1 MSLIKNI
8 LQQPIIDKNIISVSG
23 WISNLRLQ
31 SNNGFIHLNDGSCFT
46 TLQLVMDYS
55 DIEKI
60 QYKNVFDNLV
70 KHVSI
75 TVSGI
80 LVPSPAKGQDIE
92 LKTSLKYIKIHGH
105 LDISDYPLSGKKHSF
120 EYLRNYPH
128 LRVRTNYTASMSR
141 IRSSCSFATH
151 QFFNSKNFC
160 YVHTPIITT
169 NDCEG
174 AGETFTLTSLNLSK
188 IPTKKDKTGNRKVQY
203 NKDFFG
209 ERTNLTVSGQLHV
222 ESYALGLN
230 RVYTFGPTFRA
241 ENSNTSRHLSEF
253 WMIEPEICFIDLNQL
268 MSLAEDYV
276 KFCIEYVMKN
286 NLDDLVFFNQ
296 RVSKGRLDV
305 LKKILSQDFKKIT
318 YTQAIDLLQNDWKE
332 NSKLYNKPKWGDD
345 LGSDQEKYITKKL
358 GTTFV
363 YNYPKKIKSFYMK
376 KNLGENGDVITVQ
389 AMDLLVPVIGELIGG
404 SIREDDYDILLQSLL
419 EKNILQEDLQWY
431 LDLRKFG
438 STPHGGFG
446 LGFERL
452 IMLITGIS
460 NIRDAIP
467 FPRYPKHCIL

>member
-1 MSLIKNI
+1 MTLIKQI
-8 LQQPIIDKNIISVSG
+8 LKNPKINEKYTVSG
-23 WISNLRLQ
+23 WINNLRLQ
-31 SNNGFIHLNDGSCFT
+31 SNNGFIHLNDGSCLT
-46 TLQLVMDYS
+46 TLQLVMDYT
-55 DIEKI
+55 DEEKFNYNNI
-60 QYKNVFDNLV
+60 FDNLV
-70 KHVSI
+70 KHVSL
-75 TVSGI
+75 TVTGI
-80 LVPSPAKGQDIE
+80 LVNSPAKGQTIE
-92 LKTSLKYIKIHGH
+92 LKVDLKNIKIYGK
-105 LDISDYPLSGKKHSF
+105 LDISDYPLSGKKYPF

-128 LRVRTNYTASMSR
+128 LRVRTNFIASMAR
-141 IRSSCSFATH
+141 IRNSCSFATH
-151 QFFNSKNFC
+151 QFFNSRNFC

-174 AGETFTLTSLNLSK
+174 AGETFTVTTLNLTK
-188 IPTKKDKTGNRKVQY
+188 VPNKKDKNGNRKVQF

-241 ENSNTSRHLSEF
+241 ENSNTSRHLAEF
-253 WMIEPEICFIDLNQL
+253 WMIEPEICFINLDEL
-268 MSLAEDYV
+268 MELSENYV
-276 KFCIEYVMKN
+276 KFCIQNVMEN
-286 NLDDLVFFNQ
+286 NKDDLDFFNQ
-296 RVSKGRLDV
+296 RISKGRLEI
-305 LKKILSQDFKKIT
+305 LNTILSSDFSKIT
-318 YTQAIDLLQNDWKE
+318 YTDAVKLLQNDWE
-332 NSKLYNKPKWGDD
+332 NNSKLYEKPSWGDD

-358 GTTFV
+358 GPTFV

-376 KNLGENGDVITVQ
+376 QNTDADPGEETVQ
-389 AMDLLVPVIGELIGG
+389 AMDLLVPGIGELIGG
-404 SIREDDYDILLQSLL
+404 SIREENYDILLESLKS
-419 EKNILQEDLQWY
+419 KNIPQSDLQWY

>member
-8 LQQPIIDKNIISVSG
+8 LQHPVIDNSSIKISG

-46 TLQLVMDYS
+46 TLQIVMDYS
-55 DIEKI
+55 DKEKQECNHI
-60 QYKNVFDNLV
+60 FDNLV

-75 TVSGI
+75 TVSGV
-80 LVPSPAKGQDIE
+80 LVPSPAKGQSIE
-92 LKTSLKYIKIHGH
+92 LKTSLRNIKIYGQ
-105 LDISDYPLSGKKHSF
+105 LNIMDYPLSGKKHSF

-128 LRVRTNYTASMSR
+128 LRVRTNYTASMAR
-141 IRSSCSFATH
+141 IRNSCSFATH
-151 QFFNSKNFC
+151 QFFNDRNFC

-174 AGETFTLTSLNLSK
+174 AGEAFTITNINLSK
-188 IPTKKDKTGNRKVQY
+188 VPTKKDKDGNRKVLY
-203 NKDFFG
+203 KKDFFG

-241 ENSNTSRHLSEF
+241 ENSNTSRHLAEF
-253 WMIEPEICFIDLNQL
+253 WMIEPEICFIDLHQL
-268 MSLAEDYV
+268 MNLAESYV
-276 KFCIEYVMKN
+276 KFCIQYVMDN
-286 NLDDLVFFNQ
+286 NKDDLLFFNQ
-296 RVSKGRLDV
+296 RISKGRLDIIAD
-305 LKKILSQDFKKIT
+305 ILSQDFKKIT
-318 YTQAIDLLQNDWKE
+318 YTQAINLLQQDWEK
-332 NSKLYNKPKWGDD
+332 NSNIYTNPEWGDD

-376 KNLGENGDVITVQ
+376 KNLDEDSNMTTVQ
-389 AMDLLVPVIGELIGG
+389 AMDLLVPGIGELIGG
-404 SIREDDYDILLQSLL
+404 SIREDNYDILLQSLL
-419 EKNILQEDLQWY
+419 DKKIPQSDLQWY

-452 IMLITGIS
+452 IMLITGIT

>member
-1 MSLIKNI
+1 
-8 LQQPIIDKNIISVSG
+8 
-23 WISNLRLQ
+23 
-31 SNNGFIHLNDGSCFT
+31 
-46 TLQLVMDYS
+46 
-55 DIEKI
+55 
-60 QYKNVFDNLV
+60 
-70 KHVSI
+70 
-75 TVSGI
+75 
-80 LVPSPAKGQDIE
+80 
-92 LKTSLKYIKIHGH
+92 
-105 LDISDYPLSGKKHSF
+105 
-120 EYLRNYPH
+120 
-128 LRVRTNYTASMSR
+128 
-141 IRSSCSFATH
+141 
-151 QFFNSKNFC
+151 
-160 YVHTPIITT
+160 
-169 NDCEG
+169 
-174 AGETFTLTSLNLSK
+174 
-188 IPTKKDKTGNRKVQY
+188 
-203 NKDFFG
+203 
-209 ERTNLTVSGQLHV
+209 
-222 ESYALGLN
+222 
-230 RVYTFGPTFRA
+230 
-241 ENSNTSRHLSEF
+241 
-253 WMIEPEICFIDLNQL
+253 MIEPEICFIDLNQL

-305 LKKILSQDFKKIT
+305 LKNILSQDFKKIT

-332 NSKLYNKPKWGDD
+332 NLKLYNKPTWGDD

-376 KNLGENGDVITVQ
+376 KNSGDNNEKITVQ
-389 AMDLLVPVIGELIGG
+389 AMDLLVPGIGELIGG
-404 SIREDDYDILLQSLL
+404 SIREDDYGILLQSLL
-419 EKNILQEDLQWY
+419 DKNILQEDLQWY